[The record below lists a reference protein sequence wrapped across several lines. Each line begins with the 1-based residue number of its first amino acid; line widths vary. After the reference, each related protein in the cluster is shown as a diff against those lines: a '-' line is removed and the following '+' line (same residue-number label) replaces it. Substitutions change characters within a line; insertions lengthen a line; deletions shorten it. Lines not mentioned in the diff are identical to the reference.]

1 MWRNKRIAV
10 VIPAFNE
17 VARIGLT
24 LASIPTFVDDVIVV
38 DDGSTDR
45 TGSAARKLG
54 EPRLRLVTH
63 TVNQGVGAAIRTGY
77 RVGAQLG
84 ADVLVVMAGDNQ
96 MDPHDIEP
104 LLRALCDNHAD
115 YAKGNRFLHQQHA
128 AMPLLRRSGSV
139 LLSWLTRLTTGYDVD
154 DCQCGF
160 TALDVRAAKRLALEE
175 LWPRYGY
182 PNDLLALLRRADA
195 KVVEVPVRPIYAGE
209 SSGLHVGHMFSISA
223 RILKRGV
230 ERRFKVAP
238 APLRPQN

>member
-1 MWRNKRIAV
+1 MWRNQRIAV

-17 VARIGLT
+17 MERIGLT
-24 LASIPTFVDDVIVV
+24 VASIPAFVDDVIVV

-45 TGSAARKLG
+45 TGGVARSLH

-84 ADVLVVMAGDNQ
+84 ADVLVVMAADNQ
-96 MDPHDIEP
+96 MDPIDVEP
-104 LLRALCDNHAD
+104 LLRALRDNHAD
-115 YAKGNRFLHQQHA
+115 YAKGNRFMHSDRR
-128 AMPLLRRSGSV
+128 AMPLLRRSGSAF
-139 LLSWLTRLTTGYDVD
+139 LSWLTRLTTGYEVD

-160 TALDVRAAKRLALEE
+160 TALDVRAVGRLALDE

-182 PNDLLALLRRADA
+182 PNDLLALLRRVDA
-195 KVVEVPVRPIYAGE
+195 KVVEVPVRPVYAGE
-209 SSGLHVGHMFSISA
+209 SSGLHVGHMFTISA
-223 RILKRGV
+223 RIIKRGM